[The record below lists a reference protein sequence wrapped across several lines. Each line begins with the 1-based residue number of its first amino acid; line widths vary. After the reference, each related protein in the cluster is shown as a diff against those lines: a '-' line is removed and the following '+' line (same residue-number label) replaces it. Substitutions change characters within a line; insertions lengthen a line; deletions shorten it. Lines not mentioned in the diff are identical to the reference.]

1 MAASHRQVHCIQRL
15 YDYAI
20 KTIDSLCVTD
30 TVVVWD
36 IVMEESLWLFKKSET
51 GFYQCPHHNTYQKKP
66 PEINKLPL

>member
-1 MAASHRQVHCIQRL
+1 MATSHREV
-15 YDYAI
+15 DYAI

-51 GFYQCPHHNTYQKKP
+51 GFYQCPHHNTLQIS
-66 PEINKLPL
+66 EEATRNQQTAIVNCL